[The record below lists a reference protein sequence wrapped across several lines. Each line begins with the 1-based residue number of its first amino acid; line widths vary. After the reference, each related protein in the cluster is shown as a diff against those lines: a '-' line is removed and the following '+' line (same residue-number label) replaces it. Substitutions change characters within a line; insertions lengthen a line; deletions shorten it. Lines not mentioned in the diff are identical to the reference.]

1 MKVREARAV
10 ASRWVAAHAGEI
22 PGFAGAFLSGSA
34 IWLPAEEE
42 LPATSDVDVMVVT
55 ADHPPPPKLGK
66 LPYGGLLVE
75 VSFLS
80 WEQLGTCERVL
91 SSWYLAGSF
100 RTDTVLADPSGRLA
114 RLREAVAGEWAT
126 RRWVRRRCR
135 DAERRILDG
144 LAGLDPAQPSHDQ
157 VTTWLFATSLT
168 TEVLL
173 TAGLRNPTV
182 RKRYLAARE
191 LLHAYGR
198 PEFHQ
203 ALLDQLGCADLT
215 RAQVERHLEAMTAA
229 FDATAAVARTP
240 FPFAADITAAARPVA
255 VDGSRELIARGDH
268 REAVF
273 WIVASYA
280 RCLKLLHADA
290 PTLVPAFEPG
300 FHALLADLGIATLSD
315 LPHRA
320 RRLRAFL
327 SEVTQVSEAILAANP
342 GIRS

>member
-1 MKVREARAV
+1 VKVHEARAV

-66 LPYGGLLVE
+66 LPYGGLLLE

-91 SSWYLAGSF
+91 GSWYLAGSF

-114 RLREAVAGEWAT
+114 RLCEAVAGEWAT

-144 LAGLDPAQPSHDQ
+144 LAGLDPAQPAHDQ
-157 VTTWLFATSLT
+157 ATTWLFATSLT

-215 RAQVERHLEAMTAA
+215 RAEVERHLEAMTAA

-273 WIVASYA
+273 WIVATYA

-290 PTLVPAFEPG
+290 AALVPAFEPG

-320 RRLRAFL
+320 RQLRAFL
-327 SEVTQVSEAILAANP
+327 PEVTQVSEAILAANP
-342 GIRS
+342 GIRT

>member
-1 MKVREARAV
+1 MEVREARAV
-10 ASRWVAAHAGEI
+10 ASRWVAAHAGAI

-34 IWLPAEEE
+34 IWLPADEE
-42 LPATSDVDVMVVT
+42 LPATSDVDLMVVT

-66 LPYGGLLVE
+66 LPHGGLLVE

-91 SSWYLAGSF
+91 GSYHLAGSF

-114 RLREAVAGEWAT
+114 RLRSEVAEQWAA

-144 LAGLDPAQPSHDQ
+144 LAALDPAQPSHDQ
-157 VTTWLFATSLT
+157 VATWLFATGVT
-168 TEVLL
+168 THVLL
-173 TAGLRNPTV
+173 TAGLRNPTI
-182 RKRYLAARE
+182 RRRYLAARE

-215 RAQVERHLEAMTAA
+215 RAEVERHLEAMTAA

-255 VDGSRELIARGDH
+255 VDGSRELVARGDH

-273 WIVASYA
+273 WIVATYA

-290 PTLVPAFEPG
+290 PALVPAFEPG

-320 RRLRAFL
+320 RQLRAFL
-327 SEVTQVSEAILAANP
+327 PEVTRVSEAILAANP
-342 GIRS
+342 AIRS